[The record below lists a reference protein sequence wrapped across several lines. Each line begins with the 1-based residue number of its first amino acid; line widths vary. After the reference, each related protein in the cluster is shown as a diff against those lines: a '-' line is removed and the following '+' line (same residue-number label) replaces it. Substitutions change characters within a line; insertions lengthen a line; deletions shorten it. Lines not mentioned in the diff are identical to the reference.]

1 MAAMVT
7 TVVLPMVSVD
17 VSKRTEVT
25 NNVRAASMRPKRR
38 DRERRRCIIISFF
51 FPVIFFLNWSI
62 VEQSDGEDS
71 NSNIHRVVRDFFFW
85 FLNDR
90 YNTHTHTYIYVCIC
104 NGCLETIGDWRRR
117 WLSNVAQRKEHIEQI
132 RERVQSV
139 SGIQVKRWCVR
150 ILEKLAALYKVSL
163 YT

>member
-1 MAAMVT
+1 MDQTSRVTMAAMVT

-71 NSNIHRVVRDFFFW
+71 NSNIHRVVRDFFFFFGFW
-85 FLNDR
+85 MIDI
-90 YNTHTHTYIYVCIC
+90 THTHTHIYMCVYVMVV
-104 NGCLETIGDWRRR
+104 WRRLVIGEEDGCR
-117 WLSNVAQRKEHIEQI
+117 MWRKE
-132 RERVQSV
+132 
-139 SGIQVKRWCVR
+139 KN
-150 ILEKLAALYKVSL
+150 
-163 YT
+163 T